1 MHRLWIL
8 HSSWPT
14 DYFEMLKVGSL
25 ILVIL
30 QRIPNSFAAPFETE
44 KLETLHIWS
53 KLSSVASNTS
63 WAFSLATS
71 TGGIGLLWVSDII
84 VRTTLHTHQGTS
96 WLNTEACCWSSA
108 YSSFSL
114 HLCGGLKEPPWRWW
128 WCGCRG
134 RRCRHAAIWG
144 RLRLVLFFFLLPA
157 PLHISLD
164 PTLWCKV
171 WDTLLRGMDGSLLIV
186 VVLLT
191 SFTLML
197 S

>member
-30 QRIPNSFAAPFETE
+30 QRVPNSLEVPLESG
-44 KLETLHIWS
+44 KLETLNMWS
-53 KLSSVASNTS
+53 KCSPNTS

-71 TGGIGLLWVSDII
+71 TGSIGLLWVSDII
-84 VRTTLHTHQGTS
+84 ARTTLHTHQGTS

-114 HLCGGLKEPPWRWW
+114 HTTFVWW
-128 WCGCRG
+128 PQRTSLAMMMSVWLPTTRPLSTCSNLRPIET
-134 RRCRHAAIWG
+134 RRSSSSS
-144 RLRLVLFFFLLPA
+144 FFLQ
-157 PLHISLD
+157 
-164 PTLWCKV
+164 
-171 WDTLLRGMDGSLLIV
+171 LLFILALILLFDV
-186 VVLLT
+186 KCGT
-191 SFTLML
+191 HC
-197 S
+197 